1 MSLHRNPINLL
12 VILKKFNIDKY
23 LITALILDGLISEKA
38 LTHMQ
43 DFTTKLI
50 LTYTS
55 RGPLSRLVVG
65 PAVFIIVPDDT
76 AIHVSSCANCTKE
89 S

>member
-1 MSLHRNPINLL
+1 MKERLL
-12 VILKKFNIDKY
+12 ICK
-23 LITALILDGLISEKA
+23 IS
-38 LTHMQ
+38 Q
-43 DFTTKLI
+43 PKLV

-55 RGPLSRLVVG
+55 RGPLSRFVVG

-76 AIHVSSCANCTKE
+76 AIHVPSLANCRKG